1 MDQQLITFVTVA
13 EKKNFT
19 RSAEALHVT
28 QSAVT
33 LIIKG
38 LEKKYGVKLF
48 DRTNKYVRL
57 TKAGEVLYHHAKDIL
72 HKYEHMQ
79 RLIDD
84 LSFSTSGPLFI
95 GSSFTFGEY
104 LLPRIV
110 SEFKTSYPL
119 ITPDISIRNTNRII
133 ARLLRHEL
141 DVGIVEGKIEQHP
154 TLIIQPFAQDELLV
168 TVSSNHR
175 FASRDEIELEELASE
190 TWVLREEG
198 SGTRQTIDSLF
209 LRNDFS
215 PLAIMSF
222 GSSQIIKESV
232 EAGMGISIMSKYV
245 IQKEIA
251 LGTLHLLRVKNNPII
266 RNFSYVIHKSD
277 FHTKLM
283 DVFLDFLNNYP
294 FGNLSR
300 MFDCYQ
306 KN

>member
-1 MDQQLITFVTVA
+1 MDQQLLTFVTVA

-19 RSAEALHVT
+19 RTAEALHIT

-57 TKAGEVLYHHAKDIL
+57 TKAGEVLYHHAKEIL
-72 HKYEHMQ
+72 IKYENMQ

-84 LSFSTSGPLFI
+84 LSYSQSGPIFI

-110 SEFKTSYPL
+110 SEFKAAYPL
-119 ITPDISIRNTNRII
+119 ITPDISIRNTKRII
-133 ARLLRHEL
+133 AKLLRHEL
-141 DVGIVEGKIEQHP
+141 DVGIVEGKAEHP
-154 TLIIQPFAQDELLV
+154 NLIIHPFAQDEMFV
-168 TVSSNHR
+168 IVSSNHH
-175 FASRDEIELEELASE
+175 FASRNEIELGELASE

-209 LRNDFS
+209 FGNHFS
-215 PLAIMSF
+215 PSAIMSF

-232 EAGMGISIMSKYV
+232 EAGLGISIMSKYV
-245 IQKEIA
+245 IRKEIS
-251 LGTLHLLRVKNNPII
+251 LGTLHPIRIKNNPIL

-277 FHTKLM
+277 FHTKIL
-283 DVFLDFLNNYP
+283 DVFLEFLTNYP
-294 FGNLSR
+294 FSDLSKI
-300 MFDCYQ
+300 FDS
-306 KN
+306 